1 MIKLSKILEELKN
14 DSIDGYDLCK
24 SLEEQICLETYT
36 YLVEFQLDPANHYEY
51 DVSGKGFFTFVD
63 KNGYKH
69 FTRLVKEHDR
79 WEMKIG
85 YFDKE
90 SNNPVYTRP
99 KIYKNLEYD
108 EKVFNTHIRIVM
120 DGILP
125 YFFGHELIPENEKV
139 LYLPALDVPRFRL
152 YRIAINKF
160 VDKSK
165 FVVDSKTLSKDYT
178 IIIRKV

>member
-1 MIKLSKILEELKN
+1 MIKLSKLLEELQN
-14 DSIDGYDLCK
+14 NSIDGYYACT
-24 SLEEQICLETYT
+24 SLEEQICLETYS
-36 YLVEFQLDPANHYEY
+36 YLVEFQVDPGNHYDY
-51 DVSGKGFFTFVD
+51 INGGKGFYTFID

-69 FTRLVKEHDR
+69 FSRLIKENDR
-79 WEMKIG
+79 WEIKIG

-90 SNNPVYTRP
+90 SNRPVYERP

-108 EKVFNTHIRIVM
+108 EKVFNTHVHIV
-120 DGILP
+120 INELLP
-125 YFFGHELIPENEKV
+125 YFFEHELVSEDEKV
-139 LYLPALDVPRFRL
+139 LYFPALDAPRYRL